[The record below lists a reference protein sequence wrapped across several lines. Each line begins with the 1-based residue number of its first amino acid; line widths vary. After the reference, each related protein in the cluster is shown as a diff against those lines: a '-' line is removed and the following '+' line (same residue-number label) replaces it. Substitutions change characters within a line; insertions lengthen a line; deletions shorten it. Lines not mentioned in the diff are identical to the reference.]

1 MRERKPDAGR
11 IEARL
16 DALRQAKW
24 IGPAREWWPKYVFR
38 FDDIQNAVR
47 ILQSGKVLCRA
58 QRGEALETAS
68 QAVLEHTE
76 QTWKNHVRLYFR
88 PRTPTQYQVEGFRPQ
103 GQFGSLQAH
112 MPVPVF
118 FLFDAKDILTR
129 ASTQFS
135 NGNLAAN
142 PMVGATADYFEAIP
156 FEKVYH
162 DCWMSE
168 GEKANIKFHRH
179 AEVVVPEELDL
190 DALQLIWL
198 RTEAEYKTLLH
209 LLPPAAVKKH
219 GPKIRHGKKPNLHF
233 CKWSFVESAS
243 LEQNKISLVFNA
255 STLTPGPFAAYLE
268 VVNRATG
275 EGFKWENPQFQAKGP
290 LTVSIPQITKAAAY
304 DVRFTLDGAI
314 AYADRFTPRTI
325 AF

>member
-1 MRERKPDAGR
+1 MRERKPDAAR

-16 DALRQAKW
+16 DGLRQANW
-24 IGPAREWWPKYVFR
+24 IGPARQWWPKYVFR

-47 ILQSGKVLCRA
+47 ILQCGKVLCRA
-58 QRGEALETAS
+58 KRGEALETAS
-68 QAVLEHTE
+68 QEVLDHTKE
-76 QTWKNHVRLYFR
+76 TWKNHVRLYFR
-88 PRTPTQYQVEGFRPQ
+88 PRTPTQYQVEGFRPK

-129 ASTQFS
+129 ASTKFS
-135 NGNLAAN
+135 DGNLAAH
-142 PMVGATADYFEAIP
+142 PVVGENADYFEAIP

-162 DCWMSE
+162 DSWMSE

-179 AEVVVPEELDL
+179 AEVVVPDELDL

-209 LLPPAAVKKH
+209 LLPLAAVKKH

-233 CKWSFVESAS
+233 NNWSFVESAS

-255 STLTPGPFAAYLE
+255 STLTPGPFAAHLE
-268 VVNRATG
+268 VRNRATG
-275 EGFKWENPQFQAKGP
+275 AGYKWENPQFQAKDT
-290 LTVSIPQITKAAAY
+290 LTVGIPQIKKAAAY
-304 DVRFTLDGAI
+304 DVRFTLDGAVG
-314 AYADRFTPRTI
+314 YADRFTPKTI
-325 AF
+325 SF